1 MPDSL
6 NNSVLPNWLD
16 SYQKILTCI
25 ARQIRSTLELQAIW
39 QQTAESLG
47 EVLAVSRCL
56 VMSYDPQQKL
66 QVRGEYCQ
74 GTRESLLGKVIDWEN
89 ETYLERA
96 ITVPHPVI
104 VDQLNLGLCGEKSA
118 LAVATFHQNQC
129 NGLILLLECDRHR
142 DWSSTEIDL
151 VQELADQVGT
161 AIAHATIYKE
171 LEQATLKAE
180 EASRLKSEF
189 LASTTHELRTPLN
202 SIIGF
207 LKLILDGMTDN
218 PQEQMEFVEEAYKSS
233 LHLLDL
239 INDILDIAKIEADKI
254 EIELGAVDLEEV
266 LKSLENFTRS
276 QVQQKNLKFE
286 IRLPPTL
293 TNVVVYANYQRLLQ
307 ILLNLVGNAIKFTQQ
322 GEVIVTVEIMKK
334 PVVFHNQEF
343 FGMVKISVIDTGIG
357 VPLEKQGMLFEK
369 FFQVDGSSTRRFGGT
384 GLGLAISK
392 KLVEDMGGK
401 ISFYSMGEGLGST
414 VTFTIPLDHL
424 PVMKTTD

>member
-6 NNSVLPNWLD
+6 TNSVLSNQLD
-16 SYQKILTCI
+16 SYQKILTGI
-25 ARQIRSTLELQAIW
+25 ARQIRSTLELQTIW
-39 QQTAESLG
+39 QQTAQSLG

-56 VMSYDPQQKL
+56 VMSYDSQQKL

-74 GTRESLLGKVIDWEN
+74 GTREFFLGKVVDGEN
-89 ETYLERA
+89 ETYLEQA
-96 ITVPHPVI
+96 ITVSHPLI
-104 VDQLNLGLCGEKSA
+104 VDRLNLGLFGEKSA
-118 LAVATFHQNQC
+118 LAVATFYQNQC

-142 DWSSTEIDL
+142 DWSSVEIDL

-171 LEQATLKAE
+171 LEQVTLKE
-180 EASRLKSEF
+180 KEASRLKSEF

-202 SIIGF
+202 GIIGF
-207 LKLILDGMTDN
+207 LKLILDGMADD
-218 PQEQMEFVEEAYKSS
+218 PQEQMEFVGEAYKSA

-239 INDILDIAKIEADKI
+239 INDILDIAKIEAGKI
-254 EIELGAVDLEEV
+254 EIELGAVDLEQV
-266 LKSLENFTRS
+266 FKNLENFTLS
-276 QVQQKNLKFE
+276 QAQQKNLNFE

-293 TNVVVYANYQRLLQ
+293 TSVIVYANYQRLLQ
-307 ILLNLVGNAIKFTQQ
+307 ILLNLVGNAIKFTHQ
-322 GEVIVTVEIMKK
+322 GEVVVTAEIIKK

-343 FGMVKISVIDTGIG
+343 SGMVKISVIDTGIG

-401 ISFYSMGEGLGST
+401 ISFYSMGEDLGST

-424 PVMKTTD
+424 PVMKTIE